1 LEKILN
7 MMQRLGCWSNCQRN
21 LSELLL
27 LTRVILDM
35 GS

>member
-1 LEKILN
+1 M
-7 MMQRLGCWSNCQRN
+7 MMQRLDYWSNGQRN

-35 GS
+35 G